1 MQLHSLLYSRYG
13 KEPWPLQSPSTPS
26 VLGDL
31 PNRLQSLRESVY
43 SALTDFVNSQSTELP
58 PCAHCESLQA
68 QLRHRNA
75 ELSAL
80 KQSLARSKLTH
91 LHTSL
96 PSPLL
101 DDPADDPSDTVSI
114 ISEAVPA
121 GESLLE
127 PFSHGSLLAEQFAE
141 AIHTLS
147 PLCETPASL
156 EAFLCSLAVEDLEF
170 LRSVAV
176 EGVRTKPWKRD
187 GESGACTLC
196 GKTFGS
202 FYRRQWA

>member
-1 MQLHSLLYSRYG
+1 MQLHSPLNSRYG
-13 KEPWPLQSPSTPS
+13 KEPWPLRSPSTPS

-31 PNRLQSLRESVY
+31 PDRLQSLRESVY
-43 SALTDFVNSQSTELP
+43 SALTDFVNDQSTELP
-58 PCAHCESLQA
+58 PCAHCESLHA
-68 QLRHRNA
+68 QLRHRN
-75 ELSAL
+75 EQLSSL
-80 KQSLARSKLTH
+80 KQSLARSKLAH
-91 LHTSL
+91 LHASI

-101 DDPADDPSDTVSI
+101 DDPSEDPSDAVSV

-127 PFSHGSLLAEQFAE
+127 PFSHGQFVAEQFAE
-141 AIHTLS
+141 AIHVLA
-147 PLCETPASL
+147 PLCETPASM
-156 EAFLCSLAVEDLEF
+156 EAFLCALAVEDLEF

-202 FYRRQWA
+202 FYRRQ